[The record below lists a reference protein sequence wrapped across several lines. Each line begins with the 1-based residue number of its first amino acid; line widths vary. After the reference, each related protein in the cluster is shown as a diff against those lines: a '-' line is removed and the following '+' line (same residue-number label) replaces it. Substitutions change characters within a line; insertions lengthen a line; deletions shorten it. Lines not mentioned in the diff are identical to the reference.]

1 MEALALFDFEATQTD
16 ELSFKRGDIIK
27 VLDMRT
33 DQNWYTA
40 ERHGEEGLV
49 PKPYIELKDHDWWYG
64 RTSRSEAER
73 ILKTEGGDGSFLVR
87 DSEANPGDFSVSVKY
102 GDAVQHYKVLRD
114 GEGKYFLWVMKFPS
128 LNTLIKYHKEQSI
141 SKTQHIFL
149 KDFRRKSDQVPPGP
163 VVQPSIRMNPSPKA
177 PVKST
182 VPPGPVV
189 QPSISMNPSP
199 KAPVK
204 STPPPAQ
211 QEQFCEALYEFQP
224 QNPDEI
230 RLVVGA
236 KIRIINRADANW
248 WEGECNGRRGMFPA
262 TYVRELD

>member
-163 VVQPSIRMNPSPKA
+163 VVQPSI
-177 PVKST
+177 
-182 VPPGPVV
+182 
-189 QPSISMNPSP
+189 SMNPSP

>member
-1 MEALALFDFEATQTD
+1 MEALALFDFEATQSD

-64 RTSRSEAER
+64 RTSRAEAER

-149 KDFRRKSDQVPPGP
+149 KDFRRKSDQ
-163 VVQPSIRMNPSPKA
+163 PS
-177 PVKST
+177 
-182 VPPGPVV
+182 
-189 QPSISMNPSP
+189 
-199 KAPVK
+199 
-204 STPPPAQ
+204 PAQ
-211 QEQFCEALYEFQP
+211 QEQYCEALYEFQP

>member
-1 MEALALFDFEATQTD
+1 MEALALFDFEATQSD

-64 RTSRSEAER
+64 RTSRAEAER
-73 ILKTEGGDGSFLVR
+73 ILKSEGGDGSFLVR

-149 KDFRRKSDQVPPGP
+149 KDFRRRSDQ
-163 VVQPSIRMNPSPKA
+163 
-177 PVKST
+177 
-182 VPPGPVV
+182 
-189 QPSISMNPSP
+189 
-199 KAPVK
+199 
-204 STPPPAQ
+204 PPPAQ
-211 QEQFCEALYEFQP
+211 QEQYCEALYEFQP

-236 KIRIINRADANW
+236 KIRIISRADANW

>member
-1 MEALALFDFEATQTD
+1 MEALALFDFEATQSD

-64 RTSRSEAER
+64 RTSRAEAER

-149 KDFRRKSDQVPPGP
+149 KDFRRKSDQ
-163 VVQPSIRMNPSPKA
+163 
-177 PVKST
+177 
-182 VPPGPVV
+182 
-189 QPSISMNPSP
+189 
-199 KAPVK
+199 
-204 STPPPAQ
+204 PPPAP
-211 QEQFCEALYEFQP
+211 QEEYCEALYEFQP

-230 RLVVGA
+230 KLVVGA
-236 KIRIINRADANW
+236 KIRIISRADANW

>member
-1 MEALALFDFEATQTD
+1 MEALALFDFEATQSD

-64 RTSRSEAER
+64 RTSRAEAER
-73 ILKTEGGDGSFLVR
+73 ILKSEGGDGSFLVR

-149 KDFRRKSDQVPPGP
+149 KDFRRRSDQ
-163 VVQPSIRMNPSPKA
+163 QY
-177 PVKST
+177 
-182 VPPGPVV
+182 
-189 QPSISMNPSP
+189 
-199 KAPVK
+199 
-204 STPPPAQ
+204 
-211 QEQFCEALYEFQP
+211 CEALYEFQP

-236 KIRIINRADANW
+236 KIRIISRADANW

>member
-1 MEALALFDFEATQTD
+1 MEALALFDFEATQSD

-49 PKPYIELKDHDWWYG
+49 PKPYIELKAHDWWYG
-64 RTSRSEAER
+64 RTSRAEAER
-73 ILKTEGGDGSFLVR
+73 ILRGEGVDGSFLVR

-102 GDAVQHYKVLRD
+102 GDTVQHYKVLRD

-128 LNTLIKYHKEQSI
+128 LNTLIEYHKTQSI

-149 KDFRRKSDQVPPGP
+149 KDFRRRTDQ
-163 VVQPSIRMNPSPKA
+163 
-177 PVKST
+177 
-182 VPPGPVV
+182 
-189 QPSISMNPSP
+189 
-199 KAPVK
+199 
-204 STPPPAQ
+204 PPPAPA
-211 QEQFCEALYEFQP
+211 EKEPAPAEKEHFCEALYEFTP

-230 RLVVGA
+230 RLSVGQ
-236 KIRIINRADANW
+236 KIRIINRSDANW
-248 WEGECNGRRGMFPA
+248 WEGECHGRRGMFPA

>member
-1 MEALALFDFEATQTD
+1 MEALALFDFQATQSD

-49 PKPYIELKDHDWWYG
+49 PKPYIELKAHDWWHG
-64 RTSRSEAER
+64 KTSRAEAER
-73 ILKTEGGDGSFLVR
+73 ILRVNGGDGSFLVR
-87 DSEANPGDFSVSVKY
+87 DSEANPGDFSVSVLY

-128 LNTLIKYHKEQSI
+128 LNTLIEYHRNQSI

-149 KDFRRKSDQVPPGP
+149 KDLRKPADEGKGNAVTAF
-163 VVQPSIRMNPSPKA
+163 PSE
-177 PVKST
+177 
-182 VPPGPVV
+182 
-189 QPSISMNPSP
+189 
-199 KAPVK
+199 
-204 STPPPAQ
+204 PPPAQ
-211 QEQFCEALYEFQP
+211 QEQFCEALYEFHP

-230 RLVVGA
+230 RLTVGA
-236 KIRIINRADANW
+236 RIRIINRADSNW
-248 WEGECNGRRGMFPA
+248 WEGEFNGRRGMFPA
-262 TYVRELD
+262 TYVRELDGSK